1 MWRQRARR
9 RTRLRPN
16 MPISR
21 VSQIASG
28 CVSKGVIGSADGKR
42 LLLSSID
49 GVVSVAVAP
58 GLPPIVDTS
67 GQLNYPGGGLD
78 LEWSWSE
85 VTWQPV
91 TGATR

>member
-1 MWRQRARR
+1 MWRPRARL

-16 MPISR
+16 MRISH
-21 VSQIASG
+21 VSQIAPG
-28 CVSKGVIGSADGKR
+28 CVSKGVIGSPDGKR

-58 GLPPIVDTS
+58 GSPPIVYTS
-67 GQLNYPGGGLD
+67 GQLSYPGGGLD

-91 TGATR
+91 TGPTR